1 MSEGP
6 LNKHSAYVDSIE
18 HLICKSSHKSRVM
31 ERQNTEKKDLNKIVM
46 LKLCVYTQTQQDIL
60 SFLPALLLNF

>member
-1 MSEGP
+1 
-6 LNKHSAYVDSIE
+6 
-18 HLICKSSHKSRVM
+18 M